1 MRHRLRALAVK
12 VRLVLGVIAATVL
25 AGGFAVDADVGAGS
39 GSSAAPAQAAP
50 APAPAPAA
58 HTRASIYTPFAA
70 SGQSAAQVKSTVRG
84 HCWTGSAA
92 IDHQDAWRCLGGN
105 LIYDPCFGSANAKGI
120 VLCPAI
126 GPWSSSAIEIEL
138 TSKLPSKHGNKGRP
152 STSGLPWALLTAAGW
167 KCRLD
172 TGASSVIDG
181 QRQNYVC
188 TGTQDS
194 LWGAPSRT
202 SQPWKIYVA
211 PAGAKNLSRKVAIR
225 SAWF

>member
-1 MRHRLRALAVK
+1 MA
-12 VRLVLGVIAATVL
+12 LGVIAATVL
-25 AGGFAVDADVGAGS
+25 AGGLDVYADVGAGS
-39 GSSAAPAQAAP
+39 DSSAAAP
-50 APAPAPAA
+50 AP
-58 HTRASIYTPFAA
+58 HTRARIYPPFAA

-152 STSGLPWALLTAAGW
+152 S
-167 KCRLD
+167 
-172 TGASSVIDG
+172 
-181 QRQNYVC
+181 
-188 TGTQDS
+188 
-194 LWGAPSRT
+194 
-202 SQPWKIYVA
+202 
-211 PAGAKNLSRKVAIR
+211 
-225 SAWF
+225 